1 MASVLFAQS
10 AQTDLL
16 EIWLFVAEDSMTLA
30 DRLLDR
36 IESEANTLA
45 LQPAMGRPRPE
56 LGEAL
61 RSWPVSKSYAL
72 YYQPHDH
79 GITVIRVLHQARDSA
94 SALSA

>member
-36 IESEANTLA
+36 IETEASTLA
-45 LQPAMGRPRPE
+45 LQPTMGRPRPE

-72 YYQPHDH
+72 YYLPDDH

-94 SALSA
+94 STLSG

>member
-16 EIWLFVAEDSMTLA
+16 EIWLFVAEDSMALA
-30 DRLLDR
+30 DRLLDS
-36 IESEANTLA
+36 IESEAKTLA
-45 LQPAMGRPRPE
+45 LQANMGRPRPE

-61 RSWPVSKSYAL
+61 RSWPVSKSYVL
-72 YYQPHDH
+72 YYLPEEH

-94 SALSA
+94 STLAG

>member
-36 IESEANTLA
+36 IETEASTLS
-45 LQPAMGRPRPE
+45 G
-56 LGEAL
+56 
-61 RSWPVSKSYAL
+61 
-72 YYQPHDH
+72 
-79 GITVIRVLHQARDSA
+79 
-94 SALSA
+94 